1 MYHIVIWNCLVLQL
15 SYVQESEAEPA
26 DLLDEKAGQW
36 DIDVA
41 TQLFNLAD
49 LCTEAK
55 KRRPTMVQT
64 LHNYQNIVNSLS

>member
-1 MYHIVIWNCLVLQL
+1 MQL

-26 DLLDEKAGQW
+26 ELLDEKAGPW
-36 DIDVA
+36 DINVA
-41 TQLFNLAD
+41 TQLFALAD

-64 LHNYQNIVNSLS
+64 LHNYLKMMNHDS